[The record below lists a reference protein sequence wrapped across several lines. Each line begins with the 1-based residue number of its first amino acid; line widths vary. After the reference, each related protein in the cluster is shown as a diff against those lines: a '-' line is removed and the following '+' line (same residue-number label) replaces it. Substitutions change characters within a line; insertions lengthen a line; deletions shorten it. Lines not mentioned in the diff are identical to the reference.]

1 MKTKDGGESAFP
13 TLCQAGDMAISHS
26 GCYSTKTGVQCSPS
40 TNERET
46 MSRDATIITLEQAL
60 KLLPEGKYIHTFRGK
75 GVMFGADWERS
86 DIEKALAKVEEIH
99 ISGDVARTMFHGI
112 AIINDESWLFI
123 ETAKTNEVLDFLS
136 NPTV

>member
-1 MKTKDGGESAFP
+1 
-13 TLCQAGDMAISHS
+13 
-26 GCYSTKTGVQCSPS
+26 
-40 TNERET
+40 

-60 KLLPEGKYIHTFRGK
+60 KLLPEGKYIHTFRNPAG
-75 GVMFGADWERS
+75 GMMMGGDWERS
-86 DIEKALAKVEEIH
+86 DIEKALAKAEEIH

-136 NPTV
+136 NPT